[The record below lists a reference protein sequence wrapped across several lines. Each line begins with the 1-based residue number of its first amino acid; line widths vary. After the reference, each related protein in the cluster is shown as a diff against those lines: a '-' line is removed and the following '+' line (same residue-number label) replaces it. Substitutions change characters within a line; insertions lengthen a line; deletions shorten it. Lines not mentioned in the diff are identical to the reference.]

1 MDLYESKRKQ
11 MVEYQIK
18 ARGISSEKV
27 LEAMMKVKR
36 HLFVPPEKALYA
48 YEDRPLAI
56 GHEQTI
62 SQPYIVALMTEAA
75 SLTSSEKVLEIGTGS
90 GYQCAVLS
98 CLSGSVY
105 SVERIKPLA
114 VRAGN
119 TLSGNG
125 FMNCEIILGDGY
137 NGLPDQAP
145 FDVIMLTASP
155 PAMPEKL
162 LKQLNDDGGRMI
174 LPLGSVSQTLIKVTR
189 YRSRFIRE
197 DLAGVIFVPMVP
209 GVPDY
214 T

>member
-1 MDLYESKRKQ
+1 MDLFENKRKQ

-27 LEAMMKVKR
+27 LEAMMKVNR
-36 HLFVPPEKALYA
+36 HLFVPPDKELYA

-56 GHEQTI
+56 GHGQTI

-75 SLTSSEKVLEIGTGS
+75 SLAGSEKVLEVGTGS

-98 CLSGSVY
+98 CLSDFVY
-105 SVERIKPLA
+105 TIERIKPLA
-114 VRAGN
+114 VLAGK
-119 TLSGNG
+119 TLTDNG
-125 FMNCEIILGDGY
+125 FLNCKIIHGDGY

-162 LKQLNDDGGRMI
+162 LKQLNEDGGRMI
-174 LPLGSVSQTLIKVTR
+174 LPLGSVSQTLIKVIR

-197 DLAGVIFVPMVP
+197 DLAGVMFVPMVS